1 MQMPR
6 GTLVLDVGSTN
17 TKLVLFDSAGRPL
30 GERRVESRHV
40 AGPPYRSLDPEPA
53 LALLAQSLPDFDAMA
68 PVDVIVPCA
77 HGSALA
83 LLDETGGLALPVMD
97 YFAEPP
103 GPIAQEYREIAPP
116 FSEVFCPANPMA
128 LTLGLQL
135 FWQES
140 AFPDEFA
147 RVRTI
152 LPWGQYFAWRM
163 TGKAVSGNTELGAQT
178 QLIDVASG
186 GFSSLAREHGWDRLF
201 APPARPYD
209 TIGTLKPELCRA
221 RLAGRLEVKAGI
233 HDSNANYLRY
243 LAAGLGDFT
252 LLSTGTWIIVFDTR
266 SDIARLDPRRDTA
279 TNTDLFSRPV
289 ACSRFMGGLEI
300 AAIEAGA
307 PAGSGTPEALSSL
320 IRQGTFALPSF
331 SDSGGPMPGTGGRG
345 RIAGP
350 PPQSAAERAALG
362 ALYSALMVDQSL
374 AAVDSRSDIIIDGP
388 FGQNALFAAALAALR
403 APQRLLRSDLRD
415 GTAAGAALLGRISG
429 EADMPRLRIDLTPVE
444 PLGDTDLFAYRRAW
458 LALAMSGRALT

>member
-1 MQMPR
+1 MRTPPR

-17 TKLVLFDSAGRPL
+17 TKLVLFDSEGRL
-30 GERRVESRHV
+30 LRERRIESRHV
-40 AGPPYRSLDPEPA
+40 PGPPYQSLDPEPA
-53 LALLAQSLPDFDAMA
+53 LTLLADTLPDFDAAA

-83 LLDETGGLALPVMD
+83 LLDGAGRLALPVMD
-97 YFAEPP
+97 YLAEPP
-103 GPIAQEYREIAPP
+103 ASIAAQYRDIAPP

-135 FWQES
+135 FWQET
-140 AFPDEFA
+140 AFPEDFA

-163 TGKAVSGNTELGAQT
+163 SGRAVSGNTELGAQT

-186 GFSSLAREHGWDRLF
+186 GFSSLARGRGWDRLF
-201 APPARPYD
+201 APLVRPYE
-209 TIGTLKPELCRA
+209 TVGTLKPELCCA
-221 RLAGRLEVKAGI
+221 PLAGRLEVKAGI

-252 LLSTGTWIIVFDTR
+252 LLSTGTWIIIFDTR
-266 SDIARLDPRRDTA
+266 ADIGRLDPKCDTA

-307 PAGSGTPEALSSL
+307 PAGSGTAEALSTL
-320 IRQGTFALPSF
+320 IRRGTFALPSF
-331 SDSGGPMPGTGGRG
+331 SDSGGPMPGTGGQG
-345 RIAGP
+345 TIVGP
-350 PPQSAAERAALG
+350 PPRTAAECSALG
-362 ALYSALMVDQSL
+362 ALYCALMVDQSL
-374 AAVDSRSDIIIDGP
+374 AAVDSRGDIIIDGP
-388 FGQNALFAAALAALR
+388 FGQNAPFAEALAALR

-415 GTAAGAALLGRISG
+415 GTAAGAALLARISG
-429 EADMPRLRIDLTPVE
+429 EADMPRLSIDLTPVE
-444 PLGDTDLFAYRRAW
+444 PLGETGLFEYRRDW
-458 LALAMSGRALT
+458 LAQAAAV